1 MMLLEHHA
9 KELLGGSGI
18 PVPAGILVSSVAEA
32 DAIALPAIVKAQA
45 PVGGRGKAGGIVFA
59 RSQSELRDALLRIMR
74 MSIGGHEVRACRLE
88 QPVVFAHECYLSLSV
103 DANAGAI
110 RVMLSA
116 RGGVDIENTEL
127 RNKVLNRL
135 ALPDVDNV
143 RACIEALS
151 TGLPSPVRSAI
162 RAAGAAIAPV
172 FFERE
177 ALLVEINPLFVLED
191 GTWIAGDAKFVTD
204 DNALP
209 RQDALRAIVKS
220 NSTLYPEATTK
231 LEQGFDF
238 VVLDP
243 GGDIGLVT
251 TGAGHSMQLVDEL
264 IAKGHRPYNFCDIRT
279 GGFKGNPD
287 RLVKAFRWIAQGRG
301 IRSVLMNFFAGMT
314 DLGEL
319 AKLLLIA
326 LEKVPEI
333 KRVPITARLIG
344 NGLAEARDVF
354 AAAGNPIAIETDLE
368 RAIARATAAGGAKP

>member
-9 KELLGGSGI
+9 KELLGRSGI
-18 PVPAGILVSSVAEA
+18 PVPAGIMVSSVDEA
-32 DAIALPAIVKAQA
+32 GAIAIPVVVKAQV

-59 RSQSELRDALLRIMR
+59 QSQSELRDALGRIMR
-74 MSIGGHEVRACRLE
+74 MSIKGHRVRTCRLE
-88 QPVVFAHECYLSLSV
+88 QPVEFARECYLSLSV

-116 RGGVDIENTEL
+116 TGGVDIENPES
-127 RNKVLNRL
+127 RNKVFNRL
-135 ALPDVDNV
+135 ALPDVDSV
-143 RACIEALS
+143 TACIEALS
-151 TGLPSPVRSAI
+151 ADLPSSVRLAI
-162 RAAGAAIAPV
+162 RAAGAAIAPI

-177 ALLVEINPLFVLED
+177 ALLLEINPLFVLED
-191 GTWIAGDAKFVTD
+191 GSWIAGDAKFVTD
-204 DNALP
+204 DSALP
-209 RQDALRAIVKS
+209 RQDDLRAIVES
-220 NSTLYPEATTK
+220 NATLYPEAATK

-251 TGAGHSMQLVDEL
+251 TGAGLSMQLVDEL

-287 RLVKAFRWIAQGRG
+287 RLVQVFKWIAQGPG

-319 AKLLLIA
+319 AKLLLVA
-326 LEKVPEI
+326 LDQVPEI

-344 NGLAEARDVF
+344 NGLSEARQVI

-368 RAIARATAAGGAKP
+368 RAIAHAIAAAGAKP